1 MAGRPD
7 APADV
12 VTSAPGR
19 LSRVAWAMAVV
30 VAVGSVAL
38 ALALDGVVAG
48 SAASGN
54 AGAGSG
60 KDFEGGIRYG
70 IQFTPLTRGMIA
82 AFGLAC
88 AGLLLLFTRPRLRA
102 DSEGLHVRNAGGWRH
117 LPWGVVRDVQLDESR
132 SWMVVDLADDE
143 TVSVLAVQASDGER
157 AREVVRRVRALHEQS
172 GTRPGRS
179 RR

>member
-1 MAGRPD
+1 MTERLDSAS
-7 APADV
+7 DV

-60 KDFEGGIRYG
+60 KDLNGSVRYG

-82 AFGLAC
+82 AFGVAC

-102 DSEGLHVRNAGGWRH
+102 DGEGLHVRNAGGWKH
-117 LPWGVVRDVQLDESR
+117 LPWQVVRDVRLDESR

-157 AREVVRRVRALHEQS
+157 SRDVVRRVRALHRRS
-172 GTRPGRS
+172 GAWPAPDRG
-179 RR
+179 